1 MTIALVTAAA
11 LPGLFPDDRIL
22 LHALRHRGHAAEPVI
37 WEDQRYPWA
46 DAEAV
51 VIRSAWD
58 YSWRRPAFLAWA
70 DAVPRGRL
78 WNAAS
83 VVRWNTHKRYLL
95 DLAER
100 GVSVIPTVLVPAG
113 SGANL
118 AAVMSDRDWPDAV
131 LKPAV
136 GQSGRYTQ
144 RVRPDDRVAGQ
155 AFLDRLLPT
164 EDMLVQRFVPGIGE
178 TGEMSLTYF
187 DGTFSHAVRKRA
199 AAGDFR
205 VHDDYGGTVERE
217 APSAA
222 ELRAAEAALEA
233 VDGDLLY
240 ARVDLVRGPDGK
252 PTVMELEL
260 VEPELFFAHAPE
272 SAVRMADAIR
282 ARC

>member
-11 LPGLFPDDRIL
+11 LPGLFPDDRL
-22 LHALRHRGHAAEPVI
+22 LLQALRRRDRSVEPVI
-37 WEDQRYPWA
+37 WEDRLYAWA

-70 DAVPRGRL
+70 DAVPPGRL

-95 DLAER
+95 DLEER

-113 SGANL
+113 SGASL
-118 AAVMSDRDWPDAV
+118 ADVLDGRGWPDGV

-144 RVRPDDRVAGQ
+144 RVRTGDRAAGQ
-155 AFLDRLLPT
+155 AFLDHLLPT
-164 EDMLVQRFVPGIGE
+164 EDMLVQPFVPGIGE
-178 TGEMSLTYF
+178 AGEMSLTYI
-187 DGTFSHAVRKRA
+187 DGSFSHAVRKRA

-205 VHDDYGGTVERE
+205 IHDDYGGTVERE

-222 ELRAAEAALEA
+222 ERRAAEAALET

-252 PTVMELEL
+252 PAVMELEL
-260 VEPELFFAHAPE
+260 VEPELSFAHAPE
-272 SAVRMADAIR
+272 SAERMADAIL